1 MCPGRKASGN
11 LPWGP
16 LSPSGA
22 SFPWRPMGERRASHC
37 TDGETPVP
45 STVPG
50 ATCPALGC
58 LQDARPS
65 PHHGPPKE
73 LPVPHQAEE
82 LGPSA
87 PSNKHPL
94 PWPHP
99 PMYLPSTLCPLPS
112 ALHAL
117 HHDPSATGPLAKPQ
131 PLLLRPTSP
140 TSTLPSPFRAASK
153 ATGSVPLRE
162 ARGPP
167 HSCSSCR
174 NSFLRHPL
182 TLSTRRDALGP
193 GPHPVRRP
201 HRDLCLG
208 LLLP

>member
-1 MCPGRKASGN
+1 MSGGLLTALMERHLCQVLCPGPRA
-11 LPWGP
+11 LPWAACRMP
-16 LSPSGA
+16 AHPPIMALRRSSLS
-22 SFPWRPMGERRASHC
+22 
-37 TDGETPVP
+37 
-45 STVPG
+45 
-50 ATCPALGC
+50 
-58 LQDARPS
+58 
-65 PHHGPPKE
+65 
-73 LPVPHQAEE
+73 PHQAEE

-201 HRDLCLG
+201 RRDLCLG